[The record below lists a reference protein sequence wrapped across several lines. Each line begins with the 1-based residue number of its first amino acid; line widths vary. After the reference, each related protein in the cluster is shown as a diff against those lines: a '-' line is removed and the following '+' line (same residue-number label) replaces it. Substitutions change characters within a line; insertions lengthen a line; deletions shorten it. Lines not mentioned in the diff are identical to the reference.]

1 MWMFWYHKQYIW
13 LIICNSLPIMPL
25 NSVFR
30 IMLFDI
36 ITAYENEV
44 FNILFRPQFMNTC

>member
-1 MWMFWYHKQYIW
+1 
-13 LIICNSLPIMPL
+13 MPL
-25 NSVFR
+25 NSVFH

-44 FNILFRPQFMNTC
+44 FNTLSRPQFKNTCSLGWFVRYAQLYHYIKSNFV